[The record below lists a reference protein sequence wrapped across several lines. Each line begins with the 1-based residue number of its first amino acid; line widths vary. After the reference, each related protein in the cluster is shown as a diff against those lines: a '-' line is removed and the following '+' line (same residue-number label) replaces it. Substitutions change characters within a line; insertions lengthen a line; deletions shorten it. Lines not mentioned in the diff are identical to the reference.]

1 MKVITRLMLCLLM
14 VLEIIFVNVPLVAS
28 ANQGNI
34 GGNERTVYNFN
45 SDWGFYR
52 GDLVGAEAAQFDDSA
67 FAAVT
72 IPHTMRLEKKHA
84 NGANAVYAGIGWYRR
99 YFAIDESYKGKTINI
114 DFEGVMIDSDV
125 YLNGEKIYTH
135 NGGYIGYSVDV
146 TNKVKYGQTN
156 VLAVKVSSSDN
167 PDTPPGK
174 PLANLDFH
182 YYGGIYRDVTLRIT
196 NKLHISDALQANKT
210 ASGGVFVTYPNVTS
224 SSATVNV
231 KTHVVNENQ
240 ASANTRVLS
249 KLVDKNGVV
258 VAQDETAA
266 TSLSA
271 GGDHQFTQNL
281 TVANPQLWDTASPY
295 LYSLVS
301 EVYSDSGLVDTVTTK
316 VGIRTI
322 AYKPD
327 GFYLNGNKI
336 YLRGANRHQAF
347 QNVGDAASNSMQ
359 VRDAMQIKADGFN
372 AVRAT
377 HYPNDPAFLD
387 AADEIGLL
395 VIECQPGWQNFTNS
409 TKFREL
415 TIRDTREMVR
425 RDRNRPSV
433 ILWETSLN
441 ETWVPED
448 WAQEATGAAHEEY
461 PGNQIYTAADY
472 GLRGSYYDV
481 NYKVVDTNW
490 KTDPSQW
497 TDFDSNKPFFT
508 REWGDFEESSKALRK
523 EGEAAQIT
531 QNLTRQKYLNGN
543 GYSDWGGLD
552 ANDRIGGY
560 FLWSWNDYIRGSTT
574 KTLGSGTV
582 DIDRYEKY
590 GYYWLQS
597 MQSARDPLYGPMVFI
612 ASTYSSTSSRSVN
625 VFSNADSV
633 KLYQNNV
640 LVKQIT
646 RTEASSSAP
655 NIVKKGGSPI
665 FTFNL
670 NSFIPGE
677 LRAEAILD
685 GQVVQ
690 THTVRT
696 PGQASQIEIEVRD
709 RGVKPVADG
718 SDLIPVYFK
727 VVDAN
732 GTIVPNYSGKV
743 NISVTGEG
751 QLVGSGIARIGVE
764 EQVVEGGIGFAFVRT
779 SGTSGA
785 IQINATSDGLV
796 SGNEEVSTLPYQGQ
810 FVPDGQHTPWVGGV
824 EKLESPVDSVQNIAV
839 GKPITSS
846 SEQSGNFAV
855 NAVDDDA
862 STKWTANGSSLPQ
875 WLQVD
880 LGKDYSLTGFKML
893 WEMKAVAY
901 KYYIEV
907 SKDGVN
913 WDKVIDRSANTTPNG
928 AEETALADSRGRYV
942 RLKIVDKI
950 TDNYWASLYEFKV
963 IPADDQEPGDMIPND
978 AIQVMNEST
987 ASEPERGTDKLR
999 DGITTIG
1006 TGWLAKSTELP
1017 QSVTV
1022 KFNEPQTVVGSR
1034 IFWEK
1039 DSNWYTYDLEVS
1051 TNGQVWQK
1059 ALTNLNVGGQTFTP
1073 KAFAKSYKNINYVR
1087 VTIKDIVAGGGY
1099 RVGMAEL
1106 ILYGNDS
1113 ASDNAPVVIP
1123 QSQMIATATSQET
1136 EGEDNS
1142 AYNVLDGNNGTI
1154 WHTKWDG
1161 SNPLPQSITLYLGGA
1176 YQVTNLKYLPRQ
1188 GSSNGI
1194 ITDYNVYASTD
1205 GRNYTNIANG
1215 SWSND
1220 RTEKNVQFAT
1230 VTTAT
1235 YVKLEAVQGVNN
1247 YASAAE
1253 INVIGIPVPTEVP
1266 VTGVQLDKPQVTL
1279 KEGQTAELVVTM
1291 IPDDATNMDVTLASS
1306 DDTVAK
1312 VEFTDGKFVV
1322 TALKEGVA
1330 DITVTTVNGS
1340 FTAVSKIT
1348 VQKVDVTPNAL
1359 TTLSAPGTVRTGEE
1373 FLVQQG
1379 LSSVTQNVYA
1389 QDIKMD
1395 YDSNVFEF
1403 ISARA
1408 VKDGILLVDTMKD
1421 TLGKLRFILA
1431 NVGKA
1436 LTGDTEILELKFKV
1450 KAMTRPATGTIAV
1463 TDATLSDA
1471 QGAELKAQAS
1481 RLGVSITT
1489 PPPGIPGDI
1498 NHDNKTSIGDL
1509 GIVAANYGKTSSSP
1523 DWEQVKRADING
1535 DGKIDIVDLAFVAS
1549 KIIE

>member
-1 MKVITRLMLCLLM
+1 MKAITRIMLCVIM
-14 VLEIIFVNVPLVAS
+14 VLEIMFLNVSLIAS
-28 ANQGNI
+28 ADTGNI
-34 GGNERTVYNFN
+34 GGNERTVLNFN

-84 NGANAVYAGIGWYRR
+84 NGANAVYAGIGWYRH
-99 YFAIDESYKGKTINI
+99 YFTIDESNRGKTINI

-135 NGGYIGYSVDV
+135 NGGYIGYSVDI
-146 TNKVKYGQTN
+146 TDKVIYGQTN
-156 VLAVKVSSSDN
+156 VLAVKVSSSDS

-182 YYGGIYRDVTLRIT
+182 YYGGIYRDVTMRIT

-210 ASGGVFVTYPNVTS
+210 ASGGVFVTYPNVTT
-224 SSATVNV
+224 SSATVHV

-240 ASANTRVLS
+240 ASVSTRVLS
-249 KLVDKNGVV
+249 KLIDKNGAV
-258 VAQDETAA
+258 VAQNETTA

-271 GGDHQFTQNL
+271 GGDHQFTQDL
-281 TVANPQLWDTASPY
+281 TVASPKLWDISAPY

-301 EVYSDSGLVDTVTTK
+301 EVYSATGLVDMITTK
-316 VGIRTI
+316 VGIRKI
-322 AYKPD
+322 EYKSD
-327 GFYLNGNKI
+327 GFYLNDNKI

-395 VIECQPGWQNFTNS
+395 VIECQPGWQNFTN
-409 TKFREL
+409 TAKFRAL
-415 TIRDTREMVR
+415 TIRDAREMIR

-441 ETWVPED
+441 ETGYPAD
-448 WAQEATGAAHEEY
+448 WSQEVTAAAHEEY
-461 PGNQIYTAADY
+461 PGNQIYTAADH
-472 GLRGSYYDV
+472 GLQGMYYDV

-490 KTDPSQW
+490 SSDSSRW

-508 REWGDFEESSKALRK
+508 REWGDFEESSKSLRK
-523 EGEAAQIT
+523 EGEAAQIA

-612 ASTYSSTSSRSVN
+612 ASTNSPTSSRSVN

-640 LVKQIT
+640 LVNEIT
-646 RTEASSSAP
+646 RAEASIAVP
-655 NIVKKGGSPI
+655 NIVQKGGSPI

-670 NSFIPGE
+670 NSFVSGE
-677 LRAEAILD
+677 LKAEAILD
-685 GQVVQ
+685 GQVVK

-709 RGVKPVADG
+709 RGVQPIADG

-751 QLVGSGIARIGVE
+751 QLVGRGIPRIGVE

-785 IQINATSDGLV
+785 IQINATSEGLV
-796 SGNEEVSTLPYQGQ
+796 PGNAEVSTLPYQGQ
-810 FVPDGQHTPWVGGV
+810 YVPDGLHTPWVGGV
-824 EKLESPVDSVQNIAV
+824 EKLESPADSFQNIAI

-855 NAVDDDA
+855 NAIDDDA

-875 WLQVD
+875 WIQVD
-880 LGKDYSLTGFKML
+880 LGKNYSLIGFKML
-893 WEMKAVAY
+893 WEMKAAAY

-907 SKDGVN
+907 STDGVN
-913 WDKVIDRSANTTPNG
+913 WDKAIDRSANTTPNG
-928 AEETALADSRGRYV
+928 AEETVLADSRGRYV
-942 RLKIVDKI
+942 RLKIVDNI

-963 IPADDQEPGDMIPND
+963 IPADYQEPGDIIPND
-978 AIQVMNEST
+978 AIQVIDEST
-987 ASEPERGTDKLR
+987 VSESGRGTDKLR

-1059 ALTNLNVGGQTFTP
+1059 VLNNRYVGGQQFTP
-1073 KAFAKSYKNINYVR
+1073 EAFAKPYKNISYVR
-1087 VTIKDIVAGGGY
+1087 VTIKQIVAGGGY

-1106 ILYGNDS
+1106 ILYGADS
-1113 ASDNAPVVIP
+1113 ASDNVPVVIP
-1123 QSQMIATATSQET
+1123 HEQMTATATSQET

-1142 AYNVLDGNNGTI
+1142 ASNVLDGNNGTI
-1154 WHTKWDG
+1154 WHTQWDG
-1161 SNPLPQSITLYLGGA
+1161 NTLPQSINLYLGGA

-1188 GSSNGI
+1188 SGGNGI
-1194 ITDYNVYASTD
+1194 ITGYNIYASND
-1205 GRNYTNIANG
+1205 GTNYTQIADG
-1215 SWSND
+1215 SWNND
-1220 RTEKNVQFAT
+1220 KTEKNVQFSS

-1253 INVIGIPVPTEVP
+1253 INVIGIPVLTEVP

-1279 KEGQTAELVVTM
+1279 KEGQTTELVVSVLP
-1291 IPDDATNMDVTLASS
+1291 IDATNMDVTLASS
-1306 DDTVAK
+1306 DDTIAK
-1312 VEFTDGKFVV
+1312 VEFKDGKFVV

-1330 DITVTTVNGS
+1330 DITITTVNGG

-1348 VQKVDVTPNAL
+1348 VQKADD
-1359 TTLSAPGTVRTGEE
+1359 TT
-1373 FLVQQG
+1373 
-1379 LSSVTQNVYA
+1379 
-1389 QDIKMD
+1389 I
-1395 YDSNVFEF
+1395 
-1403 ISARA
+1403 
-1408 VKDGILLVDTMKD
+1408 
-1421 TLGKLRFILA
+1421 
-1431 NVGKA
+1431 
-1436 LTGDTEILELKFKV
+1436 
-1450 KAMTRPATGTIAV
+1450 
-1463 TDATLSDA
+1463 
-1471 QGAELKAQAS
+1471 
-1481 RLGVSITT
+1481 
-1489 PPPGIPGDI
+1489 PPGIQGDV
-1498 NHDNKTSIGDL
+1498 NHDNRVSIGDL
-1509 GIVAANYGKTSSSP
+1509 GLVAANYGKKLSSP
-1523 DWEQVKRADING
+1523 DWEQVKQADVNH
-1535 DGKIDIVDLAFVAS
+1535 DGIIGIADLAIVAS
-1549 KIIE
+1549 KMMN